1 MNLRKL
7 VRNFFGF
14 SKAETNGLLVLIP
27 LLLLILFSEPIY
39 RTWWGGDTSFQ
50 PSDQQL
56 LDSLVLHWK
65 QEQNLSSDLE
75 KNQQRTLFAFNPN
88 NTSKDQLMQLGFSAS
103 LASRITNYIEK
114 GGKFR
119 VKKDL
124 LKIYGMDS
132 LLYQD
137 LLPFMLLP
145 EQITKEKKELI
156 YTKTEK
162 PTKNAVILFDVNTA
176 DTAQLKTIYGIGEK
190 LSLRIVKYRESLGG
204 FIGKEQLQEIFGLD
218 SAVVSRL
225 MKKSFIAENFQP
237 DQLNLNQATEEE
249 LDRHPYLTKKEAK
262 AIITYRFQH
271 GAFSSVEDLK
281 KIQLLPAST
290 ITKIK
295 PYVRLN

>member
-14 SKAETNGLLVLIP
+14 SKAETNGFLVLIP

-156 YTKTEK
+156 YTKTEN
-162 PTKNAVILFDVNTA
+162 PTKKAPILFDVNTA

-204 FIGKEQLQEIFGLD
+204 FIGKEQLQEVFGLD

-271 GAFSSVEDLK
+271 GAFSSVEDLQ